1 MFSHSYYTGLS
12 VTLTTL
18 PNEVNIHILTY
29 LRAFD
34 LSPLQQTCRFYN
46 NPDRIHEIVTFF
58 VERVYGSDFASG
70 VTPTSPPFDAGSGDV
85 STKRHL
91 NKKDRNG
98 GDAKMKETSKKT
110 VCTGS
115 ADTSAASPRYTL
127 AHLRSIELTVVARLL
142 SLPEPK
148 TGFYVSKSW
157 IKKTLLW
164 LEAVNEPANVAA
176 SAKKLSKKQERL
188 RTRRLSDVSPPW
200 PNANS
205 DILCNHRNLQCCSAK
220 AARSRRKLMD
230 KQAWKILRKLYPD
243 STQLESNGG
252 DCLQCR
258 LETETALKS
267 EQGRLEEE
275 KIQRKQPLSNPHV
288 RRFYTRTKG
297 VPTHCLVA
305 PSSAAGSSTTCSPVA
320 RASSHHTLSSRSA
333 LSCPLT
339 SGTYVI
345 IPRAWC
351 HQWRRYMKTGEG
363 PMPTPPDSSAVLCD
377 AHKLALLPPHLEA
390 FLRGETPQLL
400 TSVKSEH
407 QLAASS
413 SVPPAS
419 PVGVQPTL
427 DIATIN
433 ALMAAGVSQT
443 ELAAQRLAMMQLQ
456 EGRQQ
461 RQAGAAVTP
470 QRCDPA
476 CNNDLLDREN
486 HVVVELV
493 TQDEWRALQETG
505 CWAKQVSNY
514 LVSVTVPPANSDG
527 GHADVG
533 PPFHFSTL
541 PCRDCDP
548 TGLRFTSC
556 ASIKNK
562 FRSKRWEP
570 KSVEQKRIPNMEY

>member
-1 MFSHSYYTGLS
+1 MSRCSPTVIT

-18 PNEVNIHILTY
+18 PNEVIIHTLTY

-34 LSPLQQTCRFYN
+34 LSPVQQTCRFFN
-46 NPDRIHEIVTFF
+46 NPGRIHDVVSFF
-58 VERVYGSDFASG
+58 VEHVYGSQFASG
-70 VTPTSPPFDAGSGDV
+70 VTPAPLPLDAGSGDGGNGKEH
-85 STKRHL
+85 SAKKRSKG
-91 NKKDRNG
+91 N
-98 GDAKMKETSKKT
+98 ASMK
-110 VCTGS
+110 GS
-115 ADTSAASPRYTL
+115 AKSAVGASSASDSSLYSL

-164 LEAVNEPANVAA
+164 LETVNEPTTAPA
-176 SAKKLSKKQERL
+176 SAKKLSKKEQRQ

-205 DILCNHRNLQCCSAK
+205 DILCNHHNLQRCSAK

-230 KQAWKILRKLYPD
+230 KQAWKVLRKLYPD
-243 STQLESNGG
+243 STQLESKSGE
-252 DCLQCR
+252 CLQCLLDNETARKTEHDR
-258 LETETALKS
+258 LE
-267 EQGRLEEE
+267 QE

-297 VPTHCLVA
+297 VPTHCLVTA
-305 PSSAAGSSTTCSPVA
+305 MESSSLICSPA
-320 RASSHHTLSSRSA
+320 APTRSSNFTSS
-333 LSCPLT
+333 LPQSCPLT

-345 IPRAWC
+345 LPRAWC
-351 HQWRRYMKTGEG
+351 HHWRRYMKTGEG
-363 PMPTPPDSSAVLCD
+363 SVPLPPDSSAVLCD

-390 FLRGETPQLL
+390 YLRGETPQLL
-400 TSVKSEH
+400 ASVKPPEH
-407 QLAASS
+407 SLASS
-413 SVPPAS
+413 GAAYLPPAS

-427 DIATIN
+427 DIATLN

-456 EGRQQ
+456 GEHQQ
-461 RQAGAAVTP
+461 QLRGMVP
-470 QRCDPA
+470 PPPRDSSS

-493 TQDEWRALQETG
+493 TVEEWQALQETG
-505 CWAKQVSNY
+505 CWPNQVSNY
-514 LVSVTVPPANSDG
+514 VVSVTVPPPRNDG
-527 GHADVG
+527 GH
-533 PPFHFSTL
+533 PFHFSTL

-570 KSVEQKRIPNMEY
+570 KSVEQKRVPNLEY